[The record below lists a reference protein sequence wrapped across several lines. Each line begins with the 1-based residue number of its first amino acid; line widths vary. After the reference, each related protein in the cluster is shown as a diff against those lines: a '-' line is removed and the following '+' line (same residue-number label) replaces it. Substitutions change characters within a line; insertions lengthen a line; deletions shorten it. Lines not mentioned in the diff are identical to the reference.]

1 MCTLGPG
8 ALQQRCL
15 AGCSIGSPA
24 AVEFYVSNRH
34 LHTQR
39 CCHYPQCY
47 AHRRVW
53 TCCELPLVITDPDT
67 RCSGEAG
74 ETSSTHTLCPHP
86 VPPNLRQDPASPP
99 LPSAPTL
106 PGPES
111 QPRVR
116 MPGPAPTPL
125 TLPATPSHR
134 HSKTRERGCGEASD
148 LT

>member
-1 MCTLGPG
+1 MHSGPWCSAATMFSRLQHWLTCCCG
-8 ALQQRCL
+8 VLCLQQ
-15 AGCSIGSPA
+15 APA
-24 AVEFYVSNRH
+24 HAEVLSLPSVLCTQASLDLLRVASGNHRPRH
-34 LHTQR
+34 TMQWRSWGDKQH
-39 CCHYPQCY
+39 
-47 AHRRVW
+47 
-53 TCCELPLVITDPDT
+53 
-67 RCSGEAG
+67 
-74 ETSSTHTLCPHP
+74 PHP